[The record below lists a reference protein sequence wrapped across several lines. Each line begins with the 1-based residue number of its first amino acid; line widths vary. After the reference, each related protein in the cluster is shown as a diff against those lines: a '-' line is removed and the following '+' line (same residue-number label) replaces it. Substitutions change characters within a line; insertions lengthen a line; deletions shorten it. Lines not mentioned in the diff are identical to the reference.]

1 MAITTA
7 ISDLFKSFY
16 ELISSIFGAAYAIVN
31 SVVGA
36 VVCFVTGIFKL
47 AGDVLGGAID
57 IAGGVGKFIA
67 GKPPTRTRHRLCRE
81 GMSNGGIVG
90 NIVLISVGAL
100 LAFAFVRYTAQGQ
113 RIAAQKKTN

>member
-1 MAITTA
+1 MPLRCNETDIKMAITTA
-7 ISDLFKSFY
+7 IADLFNSFY
-16 ELISSIFGAAYAIVN
+16 ELLASIFGAAYAIVH
-31 SVVGA
+31 SVVTA
-36 VVCFVTGIFKL
+36 VVGFITGIFRL

-57 IAGGVGKFIA
+57 IAGGVGKFVA
-67 GKPPTRTRHRLCRE
+67 
-81 GMSNGGIVG
+81 G

>member
-36 VVCFVTGIFKL
+36 VVGFVTGIFKL

-67 GKPPTRTRHRLCRE
+67 
-81 GMSNGGIVG
+81 G

>member
-36 VVCFVTGIFKL
+36 VVGFVTGIFKL
-47 AGDVLGGAID
+47 AGDVLGGD
-57 IAGGVGKFIA
+57 IGSVEKVCL
-67 GKPPTRTRHRLCRE
+67 T
-81 GMSNGGIVG
+81 V
-90 NIVLISVGAL
+90 VL
-100 LAFAFVRYTAQGQ
+100 
-113 RIAAQKKTN
+113 

>member
-7 ISDLFKSFY
+7 VSDLFNSFY
-16 ELISSIFGAAYAIVN
+16 ELLSSVFGAAYAIVN

-36 VVCFVTGIFKL
+36 VVGFVTGIFKL
-47 AGDVLGGAID
+47 VGDVLGGAVD
-57 IAGGVGKFIA
+57 IAGGVGKFLA
-67 GKPPTRTRHRLCRE
+67 
-81 GMSNGGIVG
+81 G

-113 RIAAQKKTN
+113 RAVTQKKTN